1 MSKAGR
7 HWIISKTAICVFDQ
21 ADAPYTTLIE
31 NENEGGKKNEK
42 KRRKQTDATR
52 NYHPSIWSWNPS
64 WCNSKKKKKKGGRNL
79 RDLKQGE
86 GPELVAFSPLYFGCL

>member
-1 MSKAGR
+1 MSKAGH

-31 NENEGGKKNEK
+31 NENEGGEKIEK
-42 KRRKQTDATR
+42 KKEEA
-52 NYHPSIWSWNPS
+52 NGCYSKLPSVNLIMKPLLMQF
-64 WCNSKKKKKKGGRNL
+64 KKKKKGGRNL